1 MAKVSITNLDAIRER
16 LTASPVK
23 VQEEIPVEEQ
33 EEAPAQEPAADEI
46 IRIELTR
53 ECAEWLIADIDK
65 RRKRI
70 GQCVSEPNTRQKKR
84 EKREHELYFVA
95 QASAAIN
102 NALNNTNN
110 YDT

>member
-1 MAKVSITNLDAIRER
+1 MAKVSITNLDAVRER

-23 VQEEIPVEEQ
+23 VQEEAPVK
-33 EEAPAQEPAADEI
+33 EPAADEI
-46 IRIELTR
+46 IRFELTR

-70 GQCVSEPNTRQKKR
+70 GQCVSEPKTRQRKR

-95 QASAAIN
+95 MASDAIN
-102 NALNNTNN
+102 NALNKIKTN
-110 YDT
+110 